1 VAFGKRIAEAR
12 NLMVHSDP
20 SHLAGLPDGRTVIDM
35 FEDVGLVFLVCLYQD
50 LGFQDDTIKTML
62 RRTGRWR
69 FLEYR
74 KREWF
79 GDPTAVLREEP

>member
-1 VAFGKRIAEAR
+1 
-12 NLMVHSDP
+12 
-20 SHLAGLPDGRTVIDM
+20 M